1 MRTKSSTKT
10 ISQRQQRVAA
20 EIRHILSVIL
30 LRGDFSRR
38 DLSLVPVTL
47 THVHVSPDLKNAK
60 VYAMALG
67 GGDLT
72 ETLSNLNEMAG
83 EIRFTLAK
91 NLTTKY
97 VPSLKFYNDDTFEQA
112 HRIDALI
119 DTALKRESA

>member
-1 MRTKSSTKT
+1 MRTKSSAKT

-20 EIRHILSVIL
+20 EIRHILSGIL

-67 GGDLT
+67 GGDLA

-83 EIRFTLAK
+83 EIRFTLARH
-91 NLTTKY
+91 LTTKY
-97 VPSLKFYNDDTFEQA
+97 VPSLRFYNDDTFEQA

-119 DTALKRESA
+119 DAALRRESA